1 MTGTIN
7 CIYKTPCGW
16 CSKWDKECD
25 KKINK
30 PTESAD
36 DLSTAIV
43 KKCESE
49 SDHEWECTLI
59 STHIMHYTCKKCGAY
74 KTIPFDDPFDG
85 ETIKSDKLFDN
96 WIMMNNIPNND
107 IPNCCKLCSNHP
119 SNGGSGFC
127 NCTLPYFEQSLTCTA
142 TSNTTKLD

>member
-1 MTGTIN
+1 MIGTEN
-7 CIYKTPCGW
+7 CVYKTPCGW

-25 KKINK
+25 KKIHK
-30 PTESAD
+30 PNESVNIAV
-36 DLSTAIV
+36 V

-49 SDHEWECTLI
+49 SDHEWEGCCI
-59 STHIMHYTCKKCGAY
+59 STTEISYICKKCGAR
-74 KTIPFDDPFDG
+74 KTIPMDYSPCN
-85 ETIKSDKLFDN
+85 ELTISVPK
-96 WIMMNNIPNND
+96 ND

-127 NCTLPYFEQSLTCTA
+127 TCTLPYFEQSWTCTA

>member
-1 MTGTIN
+1 MKETKN
-7 CIYKTPCGW
+7 CVYITPCGW
-16 CSKWDKECD
+16 CSKWEKECD

-30 PTESAD
+30 PIESVD
-36 DLSTAIV
+36 TATV
-43 KKCESE
+43 EKCESE
-49 SDHEWECTLI
+49 SDHEWECI
-59 STHIMHYTCKKCGAY
+59 EFSTDRITYTCKKCGARKITPY
-74 KTIPFDDPFDG
+74 ESQPLPILYSS
-85 ETIKSDKLFDN
+85 IKDN
-96 WIMMNNIPNND
+96 N

>member
-1 MTGTIN
+1 MKGTTN
-7 CIYKTPCGW
+7 CVYETPCGW

-25 KKINK
+25 KKIHK
-30 PTESAD
+30 PTESVN
-36 DLSTAIV
+36 DLSTHII

-49 SDHEWECTLI
+49 SDHEWEGCSI
-59 STHIMHYTCKKCGAY
+59 STTEINYICKKCGAR
-74 KTIPFDDPFDG
+74 KTIPMDYSFYG
-85 ETIKSDKLFDN
+85 ELTMSVPK
-96 WIMMNNIPNND
+96 ND

-127 NCTLPYFEQSLTCTA
+127 NCTLPYFEQSWICTA

>member
-1 MTGTIN
+1 MKGTIN
-7 CIYKTPCGW
+7 CAYETPCGW

-30 PTESAD
+30 PTEFAN
-36 DLSTAIV
+36 DLSTATV

-49 SDHEWECTLI
+49 SDHEWECIAL
-59 STHIMHYTCKKCGAY
+59 STDRIHYWCKKCGATKITPY
-74 KTIPFDDPFDG
+74 ESQPLSIPYSS
-85 ETIKSDKLFDN
+85 IKDN
-96 WIMMNNIPNND
+96 N

-127 NCTLPYFEQSLTCTA
+127 NCTLPYFEQSWTCTA
-142 TSNTTKLD
+142 TSNTTKVD